1 MQVVEARAIVGQA
14 CVWCVRLP
22 DRIGAPQALLHGCWI
37 EAVGFLELALAIGL
51 THQPLFAVEEV
62 TSLGGVSLLH
72 ALGNSA
78 PERVIPVAGLQ
89 ARAALPLV
97 RCLIPRQPL
106 GRVVLVALFPLR
118 AGFLARVPLRR
129 VADRGVDGCCLA
141 ERCGS
146 GVLRELVVPV
156 VAPGAGLMPAAG
168 AVVHRVV
175 VVLLMGQTQR
185 LQGLIRLGADQS
197 TELVIAIV
205 GRAQIALDLHDV
217 ARLSAVRASFCSVM
231 RAFARPSMGLPWAS
245 KVLV

>member
-1 MQVVEARAIVGQA
+1 MGLPTDLSVLRRCQLRRAQMIRVDVVPVGVRCRQAATGAIG
-14 CVWCVRLP
+14 LP
-22 DRIGAPQALLHGCWI
+22 DRIGAPQPLLHGCRI
-37 EAVGFLELALAIGL
+37 EAVSLGELSCLVRFC
-51 THQPLFAVEEV
+51 HQPLLAVQEV
-62 TSLGGVSLLH
+62 GRCCASLLH

-156 VAPGAGLMPAAG
+156 VAVGEELPI
-168 AVVHRVV
+168 
-175 VVLLMGQTQR
+175 QR
-185 LQGLIRLGADQS
+185 G
-197 TELVIAIV
+197 
-205 GRAQIALDLHDV
+205 
-217 ARLSAVRASFCSVM
+217 
-231 RAFARPSMGLPWAS
+231 
-245 KVLV
+245 